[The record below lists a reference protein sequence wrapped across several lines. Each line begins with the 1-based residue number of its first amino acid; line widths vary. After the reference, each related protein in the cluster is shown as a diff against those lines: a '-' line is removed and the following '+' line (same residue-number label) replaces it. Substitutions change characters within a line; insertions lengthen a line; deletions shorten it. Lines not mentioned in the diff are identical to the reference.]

1 MIICPCCGLKFDGD
15 LREGCV
21 GCGARSVGPPLAR
34 PEHELPSYGR
44 TLLVGAC
51 GALLLVTF
59 LAATAF
65 ALYEQKPFSLAFW
78 SVVSAAQT
86 AAWRMKFL
94 TLPVAALAV
103 WMSAAL
109 CRSIRR
115 APHRFIG
122 SRLAHSGLAA
132 SALVALMIVAF
143 IGITVPERLRQRQ
156 LGIDAGIYAEGY
168 TVQRALLEYRM
179 RYGTYPTD
187 MRDLRERL
195 PDPDGTIAA
204 ALDAIDARGYKVSAG
219 DLAALPKAKTRKGRS
234 EALRRRVALDATSDD
249 SPDEKVSFT
258 NYELR
263 LPGEDK
269 ILGTEDDWLMRDGVI
284 LKASALK
291 QSEPLQP
298 LRKLVE

>member
-15 LREGCV
+15 LREGCT

-44 TLLVGAC
+44 ALFVGAC
-51 GALLLVTF
+51 GAILLTIF
-59 LAATAF
+59 LAATAL

-78 SVVSAAQT
+78 SMVGAAET
-86 AAWRMKFL
+86 AAWRLKFL
-94 TLPVAALAV
+94 ILPVSALAA

-109 CRSIRR
+109 CRTIRR
-115 APHRFIG
+115 APHSFIG
-122 SRLAHSGLAA
+122 SRLAHSGMAA
-132 SALVALMIVAF
+132 SALVALMIIAF
-143 IGITVPERLRQRQ
+143 ISITVPERLRQRQ
-156 LGIDAGIYAEGY
+156 RGIDAGIYAEGY
-168 TVQRALLEYRM
+168 TIQRALLEYRM

-187 MRDLRERL
+187 MKDLRERL

-204 ALDAIDARGYKVSAG
+204 ALNAIDARGYKVSAG
-219 DLAALPKAKTRKGRS
+219 DLAALPKAKTRKGRAG
-234 EALRRRVALDATSDD
+234 ALRRVSLDAASDD
-249 SPDEKVSFT
+249 SLDEKVSFT

-284 LKASALK
+284 QRASALK